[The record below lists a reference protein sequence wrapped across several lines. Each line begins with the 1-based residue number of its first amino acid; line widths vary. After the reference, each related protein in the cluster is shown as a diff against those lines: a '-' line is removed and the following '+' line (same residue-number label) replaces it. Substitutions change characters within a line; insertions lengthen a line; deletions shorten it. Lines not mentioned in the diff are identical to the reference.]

1 LPVSDK
7 RREGVACPTPE
18 FVDGDLVVNNGTRKN
33 ARAWTAWAFL
43 APALILLG
51 IFVMWP
57 LIRAGWWSF
66 SNADLLAPEQS
77 RWIGTANYS
86 DLLGDPRFRRAFAN
100 TALFALMVV
109 PLQTVLAF
117 LLALWVNRPERPWR
131 WLRAVF
137 FVPVIVSMPVLA
149 VLWTMLYQPAQGTE
163 TGLINAMVGWLGVS
177 PQAWLRDPHLA
188 LAALAAMSVWQGVG
202 FQMMV
207 FVAGLQD
214 VSRELLEAARIDG
227 ASAVQR
233 VRHVVIPGMRNTIVF
248 VVTVTTILAF
258 RVFVQPYLMTR
269 GGPGNATLSVVQSI
283 YEMTFLSQD
292 LGRACAAALLFL
304 VLVAAL
310 TLIQRRW
317 TREERA

>member
-1 LPVSDK
+1 MTALASK
-7 RREGVACPTPE
+7 RSS
-18 FVDGDLVVNNGTRKN
+18 TR
-33 ARAWTAWAFL
+33 TAYWFL
-43 APALILLG
+43 APALVLLG
-51 IFVMWP
+51 IFVVWP
-57 LIRAGWWSF
+57 LLRAAWWSLT
-66 SNADLLAPEQS
+66 NADLLAPEES
-77 RWIGTANYS
+77 RVIGLTNYS
-86 DLLGDPRFRRAFAN
+86 DLIGDPRFRRAFAN

-109 PLQTVLAF
+109 PVQTVLAF

-131 WLRAVF
+131 WLRATF

-149 VLWTMLYQPAQGTE
+149 VLWTMLYQPSQGSE
-163 TGLINAMVGWLGVS
+163 TGLINAMIGWIGLP
-177 PQAWLRDPHLA
+177 PQAWLRDPQLA

-214 VSRELLEAARIDG
+214 VSRELLEASRIDG
-227 ASAVQR
+227 ANAVQR
-233 VRHVVIPGMRNTIVF
+233 VFNVIVPAMRNTIIF
-248 VVTVTTILAF
+248 VITVTTILAF

-304 VLVAAL
+304 LLVAVL
-310 TLIQRRW
+310 TLVQRRFA
-317 TREERA
+317 REERS